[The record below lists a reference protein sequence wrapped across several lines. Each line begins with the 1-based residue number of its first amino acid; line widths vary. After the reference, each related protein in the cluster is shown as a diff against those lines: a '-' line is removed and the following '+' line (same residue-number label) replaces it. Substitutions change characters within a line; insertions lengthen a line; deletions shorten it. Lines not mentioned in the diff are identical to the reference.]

1 MTVRLLT
8 IATRL
13 PETAI
18 DQDDV
23 AELFAV
29 QPGMSRLGSRLVRT
43 AFAGA
48 GVRSRRTV
56 LTELGAEARA
66 AHDGTPTHFLDH
78 ETGALGSPAT
88 AARNAIYTTEASRLF
103 VDAARAALDDVAPD
117 LTPADVTHVITV
129 SCTGFFAPGPDVRVT
144 KDLGLPADVT
154 RLHLGFMGCNAA
166 FPALQTAAAYCAADP
181 AAVVLVVCVELCTLH
196 LHVRND
202 PNTVMGNALFADGA
216 AAAIVTARDARVPA
230 PVFEFVDF
238 ETTLAP
244 VGEDALAWSI
254 GDEGFEMILGTY
266 VPKIIDDHVTD
277 ALAPLLARTG
287 TGVDSIDRWAVHPG
301 GRSIL
306 DKVQAR
312 LALTDE
318 QMAPSRDVL
327 ADAGNMSSVTI
338 LFVLD
343 RLRRGVTP
351 GALSGNGSSST
362 VAALAF
368 GPGLSIESA
377 LLRLTTTAVGPSDEA
392 ARPSDESA
400 GA

>member
-1 MTVRLLT
+1 MTVRVLT

-13 PETAI
+13 PTTAI

-29 QPGMSRLGSRLVRT
+29 QPGMTRLGSRLVRT

-48 GVRSRRTV
+48 GVRCRRTV
-56 LTELGAEARA
+56 LTELGAEAREA
-66 AHDGTPTHFLDH
+66 RDGTPTHFLDH

-88 AARNAIYTTEASRLF
+88 AARNALYTTEASRLF
-103 VDAARAALDDVAPD
+103 VDAARAALDDVAPAVD
-117 LTPADVTHVITV
+117 PADVTHVITV
-129 SCTGFFAPGPDVRVT
+129 SCTGFFAPGPDVRVA

-181 AAVVLVVCVELCTLH
+181 DAVVLVVCVELCTLH

-216 AAAIVTARDARVPA
+216 AAAVVTARDADLPGQPA
-230 PVFEFVDF
+230 LDLIDF

-287 TGVDSIDRWAVHPG
+287 TAVEGIAQWAVHPG

-306 DKVQAR
+306 DKVQTR

-327 ADAGNMSSVTI
+327 AEAGNMSSATI

-343 RLRRGVTP
+343 RVRRGEAAGGDA
-351 GALSGNGSSST
+351 GAAADGY

-368 GPGLSIESA
+368 GPGLSIETA
-377 LLRLTTTAVGPSDEA
+377 LLRQSGTPDAVGNED
-392 ARPSDESA
+392 A

>member
-23 AELFAV
+23 AELFAT
-29 QPGMSRLGSRLVRT
+29 QPGMTRLGSRLVRT

-48 GVRSRRTV
+48 GVRTRRTV
-56 LTELGAEARA
+56 LAELGAQSREAA
-66 AHDGTPTHFLDH
+66 DGDPVTAHFLDPA
-78 ETGALGSPAT
+78 TGALGSPAT
-88 AARNAIYTTEASRLF
+88 GARNAVYTVEASRLF
-103 VDAARAALDDVAPD
+103 VDAARAALDDVAPA
-117 LTPADVTHVITV
+117 LAPADVTHVITV
-129 SCTGFFAPGPDVRVT
+129 SCTGFFAPGPDVRVA
-144 KDLGLPADVT
+144 KDLGLRPDVT

-166 FPALQTAAAYCAADP
+166 FPALRTAAASCIADP
-181 AAVVLVVCVELCTLH
+181 DAVVLVVCVEVCTLH

-216 AAAIVTARDARVPA
+216 AAAIVTARQVRGGA
-230 PVFEFVDF
+230 PGFDLVDF

-244 VGEDALAWSI
+244 TGEEALAWSI

-266 VPKIIDDHVTD
+266 VPRIIEDHVTD
-277 ALAPLLARTG
+277 ALAPLLGRA
-287 TGVDSIDRWAVHPG
+287 GVDADTVPLWAVHPG

-306 DKVQAR
+306 DKVESR
-312 LALTDE
+312 LGLTGE
-318 QMAPSRDVL
+318 QMAPSRGVL
-327 ADAGNMSSVTI
+327 ADAGNMSSATI

-343 RLRRGVTP
+343 RLRRS
-351 GALSGNGSSST
+351 GATGT

-377 LLRLTTTAVGPSDEA
+377 LLTLTA
-392 ARPSDESA
+392 ADAAPPDA
-400 GA
+400 

>member
-1 MTVRLLT
+1 MSVRLLT

-13 PETAI
+13 PETVI
-18 DQDDV
+18 GQDEV
-23 AELFAV
+23 AELFAT
-29 QPGMSRLGSRLVRT
+29 QSSTTRLGSRLVRT

-48 GVRSRRTV
+48 GVRTRHTV
-56 LTELGAEARA
+56 LTELAAEAREA
-66 AHDGTPTHFLDH
+66 GDGDPATTHFLDGA
-78 ETGALGSPAT
+78 TGALGSPAT
-88 AARNAIYTTEASRLF
+88 GARNAIYTTEASRLF
-103 VDAARAALDDVAPD
+103 VGAARAALDDVASTVAPS
-117 LTPADVTHVITV
+117 DVTHVITV

-166 FPALQTAAAYCAADP
+166 FPALRTAHAYCIADP
-181 AAVVLVVCVELCTLH
+181 DAVVLVVCVELCTLH

-216 AAAIVTARDARVPA
+216 AAAIVTARETGPA
-230 PVFEFVDF
+230 AAEVAAPGLELVDF

-244 VGEDALAWSI
+244 VGEEALAWSI

-266 VPKIIDDHVTD
+266 VPKIIDDHITD
-277 ALAPLLARTG
+277 ALAPLLGRTG
-287 TGVDSIDRWAVHPG
+287 ADAATIPLWAVHPG

-306 DKVQAR
+306 DKVQIR
-312 LALTDE
+312 LGLSDE
-318 QMAPSRDVL
+318 QMAPSRGVL
-327 ADAGNMSSVTI
+327 ADVGNMSSVTI

-343 RLRRGVTP
+343 RLRRS
-351 GALSGNGSSST
+351 GATGT

-377 LLRLTTTAVGPSDEA
+377 LLRLA
-392 ARPSDESA
+392 ASPGSVDLDHADGETA